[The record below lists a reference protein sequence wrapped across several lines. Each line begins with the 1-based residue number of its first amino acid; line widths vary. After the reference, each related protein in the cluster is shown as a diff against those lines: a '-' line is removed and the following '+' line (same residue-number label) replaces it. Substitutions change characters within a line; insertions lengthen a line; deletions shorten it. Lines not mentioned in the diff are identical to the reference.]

1 MKYKQDQHLAYVYS
15 ITNAINGKK
24 YIGVTEN
31 YKTRWQCHLD
41 KLRNRKHHNI
51 ELQKDFN
58 KYGESA
64 FLFALLERV
73 SAVPYDGVKKEWKWI
88 CEEKTFWE
96 DRGYNC
102 KDNRY
107 VKYCNELLDIP
118 DYSRKLYT
126 LIKPNYIKKRL
137 SDIGLSNDYVS
148 GCCGFE
154 QGGFEK
160 GIRWNKR
167 DFFRTSKKDTKVCR
181 LKTQNGKNDI
191 LFFGLCKRKGLIM
204 ARIHKEN
211 PTQRQQIVR
220 YLRDKG
226 SISAYEAF
234 RDLFISQFWTRIYE
248 LEKRG

>member
-160 GIRWNKR
+160 VLDGTKEI
-167 DFFRTSKKDTKVCR
+167 SLEQAKKI
-181 LKTQNGKNDI
+181 LKCA
-191 LFFGLCKRKGLIM
+191 GLKPKMVKTTFYFSGC
-204 ARIHKEN
+204 AKE
-211 PTQRQQIVR
+211 
-220 YLRDKG
+220 
-226 SISAYEAF
+226 
-234 RDLFISQFWTRIYE
+234 
-248 LEKRG
+248 RG